1 MNNKGN
7 AYILFITI
15 TFSITIL
22 FFLIIFML
30 FMQINNQV
38 YKLKQDVFYIVQ
50 NSYFS
55 LNQESFSYSD
65 YIIDNKELFEKV
77 NYIMQKNNP
86 DGNVKIISMYY
97 DYKKNK
103 VNISYA
109 LKLKP
114 VVLGDIIKDIN
125 INFNDDIK
133 LKGMEVE

>member
-38 YKLKQDVFYIVQ
+38 YKLKQDVLYIVQ

-103 VNISYA
+103 VNISYT

>member
-103 VNISYA
+103 VNISYT